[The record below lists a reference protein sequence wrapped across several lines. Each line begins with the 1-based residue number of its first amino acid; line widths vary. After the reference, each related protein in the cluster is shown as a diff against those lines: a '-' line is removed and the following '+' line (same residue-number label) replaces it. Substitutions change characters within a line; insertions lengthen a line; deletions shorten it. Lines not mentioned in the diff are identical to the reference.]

1 MSILTAIL
9 PPVNFDRVSPIISA
23 PEDEAR
29 PTAGPDFI
37 PTAEEEAEAA
47 DLFAP
52 GSEGEP
58 DWDALADN
66 SASLD
71 AVCSGRSWL

>member
-1 MSILTAIL
+1 MTILTSILPL
-9 PPVNFDRVSPIISA
+9 VNFDLATPTISA

-37 PTAEEEAEAA
+37 PTAEEEAEASE
-47 DLFAP
+47 LFNP

-58 DWDALADN
+58 DWDTLADD
-66 SASLD
+66 SAALD
-71 AVCSGRSWL
+71 AVCSGRFWL